1 MESRTTS
8 CFHANIQCD
17 GSLKR
22 GTLDEPLVFAE
33 DRSSELEAGGNIHRP
48 ARAAFRQT
56 KSGDGELSAENLGNL
71 LRRVSK
77 TSIGEIDN
85 LIGELQTLRR
95 KLQTDG
101 DRIQHDIAE
110 YAALSQQVM
119 QLTAIISDSV
129 KKLPRGPGIG

>member
-1 MESRTTS
+1 M
-8 CFHANIQCD
+8 
-17 GSLKR
+17 
-22 GTLDEPLVFAE
+22 TLDEPLVFAE

-48 ARAAFRQT
+48 PRAAFRQT

-95 KLQTDG
+95 KLQTMA
-101 DRIQHDIAE
+101 IAFS
-110 YAALSQQVM
+110 ATLRN
-119 QLTAIISDSV
+119 T
-129 KKLPRGPGIG
+129 RN